1 MLDVDYLVVGAGA
14 MGMAFTDALVEH
26 ADVRVALVDRRHAA
40 GGHWLEAYPFVRL
53 HQASSF
59 YGVASTLLGGGQ
71 LQQDGPE
78 QGLQERA
85 SRNEIC
91 GYYESV
97 LRTLTDSDRVR
108 FLSACEYVGDR
119 TVVSLVSGARFTV
132 PEHCRI
138 VNAHYLAPSIPA
150 EMPPPFTVEDGAPVI
165 PVNDLARLEGAPSE
179 YVIAGAGKTATD
191 ACVWLL
197 AHGVDPDRITW
208 VRPREPW
215 MFDRAVVQPDPAIFL
230 GMVATLMEAGRHAVS
245 PEDFF
250 LRLEDAEIMLRIDRE
265 RVPTMA
271 KAPTLARWELEQL
284 RTLERVVRHGHLTS
298 VAPGRLDFADASI
311 PVALDAVV
319 VHCAG
324 QGLKYPPLVPI
335 WGRDEAATSEPDVK
349 AWANGTPLNP
359 TRIPEG
365 YSSPA
370 LDDARER
377 LALHTRPGMERLAQ
391 LR

>member
-85 SRNEIC
+85 TRNEIC

-119 TVVSLVSGARFTV
+119 TVVSLVSGDRFTV

-138 VNAHYLAPSIPA
+138 VNAHYLAPSIRRRCRRPS
-150 EMPPPFTVEDGAPVI
+150 PSRT
-165 PVNDLARLEGAPSE
+165 AR
-179 YVIAGAGKTATD
+179 T
-191 ACVWLL
+191 
-197 AHGVDPDRITW
+197 
-208 VRPREPW
+208 
-215 MFDRAVVQPDPAIFL
+215 
-230 GMVATLMEAGRHAVS
+230 
-245 PEDFF
+245 
-250 LRLEDAEIMLRIDRE
+250 
-265 RVPTMA
+265 
-271 KAPTLARWELEQL
+271 
-284 RTLERVVRHGHLTS
+284 
-298 VAPGRLDFADASI
+298 
-311 PVALDAVV
+311 
-319 VHCAG
+319 
-324 QGLKYPPLVPI
+324 
-335 WGRDEAATSEPDVK
+335 
-349 AWANGTPLNP
+349 
-359 TRIPEG
+359 
-365 YSSPA
+365 
-370 LDDARER
+370 
-377 LALHTRPGMERLAQ
+377 
-391 LR
+391 